1 MKNNPKNRQA
11 WILEELKKNPLLS
24 FGEIFTLYLQN
35 FTKKLSRQILS
46 KDYNIAL
53 KQLEIYQ
60 KELQTEK
67 ERVSI
72 EVEKEAVKQGL
83 KTKIDRLFVLQE
95 QVEQIQKELEANECE
110 DIKIIKGEPK
120 KFKRSLLPMEKASMR
135 KTLKELQSEISKIE
149 GDYAPIKQDHTTN
162 GEAIGE
168 RTITFITIDEN
179 GDRIV
184 EASN

>member
-1 MKNNPKNRQA
+1 MNNTPAYRKQ
-11 WILEELKKNPLLS
+11 WILEELKKSPLIS
-24 FGEIFTLYLQN
+24 YVEMWGKYGQKWAKGKTTFDKDWKQAQEELQ
-35 FTKKLSRQILS
+35 T
-46 KDYNIAL
+46 
-53 KQLEIYQ
+53 YQ
-60 KELQTEK
+60 NKVQTEK

-72 EVEKEAVKQGL
+72 EIEKEAVKQGL

-120 KFKRSLLPMEKASMR
+120 KFKRPLLPMEKASMR

-162 GEAIGE
+162 GEIIGE